1 MALLQ
6 LFVLPLLS
14 ILSLCGM
21 PAAKGAARSA
31 VQRSALTLHLCPD
44 TPRLLGSLTVEIV
57 GDTVTTVR
65 VPGGEETITPYKI
78 QLTGDA
84 FPQNT
89 IQRVKLTNEGSDS
102 ICVEALVVDT
112 TIICDQPTD
121 FMESCPNSPQADA
134 LPCKQ
139 FGDYVQAVNICPEK
153 LTTLLLT
160 KNQINA
166 RPNQEPASTDF
177 TPPVYDITNDMLQAS
192 SAIADGLTEGY
203 GKVVKHYKSV
213 KRAAIKMK
221 PIGTI
226 ASTSSSLSSFIGAL
240 GPAFSIFSGIAS
252 IVTTFL
258 TPNPFDELANYLSD
272 QFKAVHSHLDEIQ
285 QDIADLGRIIEAQGS
300 RLTMAKQLQSIR
312 YAIRNYQNMAEKLA
326 EGPVCGSSNFMNIN
340 EVAEFK
346 RQYRDGKF

>member
-1 MALLQ
+1 
-6 LFVLPLLS
+6 
-14 ILSLCGM
+14 
-21 PAAKGAARSA
+21 
-31 VQRSALTLHLCPD
+31 
-44 TPRLLGSLTVEIV
+44 
-57 GDTVTTVR
+57 
-65 VPGGEETITPYKI
+65 
-78 QLTGDA
+78 
-84 FPQNT
+84 
-89 IQRVKLTNEGSDS
+89 
-102 ICVEALVVDT
+102 
-112 TIICDQPTD
+112 
-121 FMESCPNSPQADA
+121 MESCPNSPQADA

-166 RPNQEPASTDF
+166 RPNQEPDSTDF
-177 TPPVYDITNDMLQAS
+177 TPPVLQAS

-213 KRAAIKMK
+213 KGAAIKMK

-252 IVTTFL
+252 IVTNFL

-285 QDIADLGRIIEAQGS
+285 EDIADLGRIIEAQGS
-300 RLTMAKQLQSIR
+300 R
-312 YAIRNYQNMAEKLA
+312 
-326 EGPVCGSSNFMNIN
+326 
-340 EVAEFK
+340 
-346 RQYRDGKF
+346 